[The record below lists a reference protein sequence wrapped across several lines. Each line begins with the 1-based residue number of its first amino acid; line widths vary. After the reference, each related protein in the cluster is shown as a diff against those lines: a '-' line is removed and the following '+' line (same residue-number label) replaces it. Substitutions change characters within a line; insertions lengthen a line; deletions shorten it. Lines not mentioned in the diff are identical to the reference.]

1 MRVRN
6 KVLIEK
12 KKFYGDEL
20 RPKVAND
27 PEFMEELR
35 MIAHN
40 FMGSDVEKDK
50 KWGND
55 LINYL
60 DSMEQKFKVKCKKVY
75 QKTKEMSK

>member
-1 MRVRN
+1 
-6 KVLIEK
+6 
-12 KKFYGDEL
+12 
-20 RPKVAND
+20 
-27 PEFMEELR
+27 